1 MKNRVIYALG
11 FFDGVHLGH
20 QALLKACRRLA
31 TEANARSGAV
41 TFSLPPAAL
50 LGRDAPG
57 TLNTTYDRVSL
68 LKEYGM
74 DDVTV
79 LPTDCQ
85 TLSMSYQDF
94 LESLISRGAAGFV
107 CGNDFRFGKNGAGN
121 ADILESYCR
130 EQGLLCAVVPEQ
142 TMDGA
147 RISSTRIRTLLEQGD
162 VTQANKLLGHPHIFT
177 GTVVSGQQLGR
188 TIDIPTANL
197 LLPQGLLTLKFGVY
211 ACKAMVDG
219 EEYLAVTNVGNRPT
233 VGGEN
238 VTVEAHLLDFDGDL
252 YGKELKIAFFAFL
265 RPEEKFSSLAQLQ
278 KEIQKNLCQ
287 TRNFFEKS

>member
-20 QALLKACRRLA
+20 QALLKTCRRLA
-31 TEANARSGAV
+31 AEANARSAAV

-50 LGRDAPG
+50 LGKNTPG
-57 TLNTTYDRVSL
+57 TLNTACDRVSL
-68 LKEYGM
+68 LKEFGM

-94 LESLISRGAAGFV
+94 LESLISRGAVGFV

-130 EQGLLCAVVPEQ
+130 ERGLLCAVVPEQ

-147 RISSTRIRTLLEQGD
+147 RISSTRIRALLEEGD

-177 GTVVSGQQLGR
+177 GTVVFGQQLGR
-188 TIDIPTANL
+188 TIGIPTANL
-197 LLPQGLLTLKFGVY
+197 LLPEGLLTPKVGVY

-219 EEYLAVTNVGNRPT
+219 IEYLAVTNVGSRPT

-238 VTVEAHLLDFDGDL
+238 VTVETHLLDFNGDL
-252 YGKELKIAFFAFL
+252 YGKALRLTFHKFL
-265 RPEEKFSSLAQLQ
+265 RQEKKFDSLEAL
-278 KEIQKNLCQ
+278 KEQINEDIANC
-287 TRNFFEKS
+287 RACCS

>member
-20 QALLKACRRLA
+20 QALLKACCRLA
-31 TEANARSGAV
+31 TEANAKPGAV

-50 LGRDAPG
+50 LGKNAPG
-57 TLNTTYDRVSL
+57 TLNTACDRISL

-94 LESLISRGAAGFV
+94 LESLISRGAVGFV

-130 EQGLLCAVVPEQ
+130 ERGLLCAVVPEQ

-147 RISSTRIRTLLEQGD
+147 RISSTRIRALLDQGD
-162 VTQANKLLGHPHIFT
+162 VAQANKLLGHPHMFT

-188 TIDIPTANL
+188 TIGIPTANL
-197 LLPQGLLTLKFGVY
+197 LLPEGLLTPKFGVY

-219 EEYLAVTNVGNRPT
+219 IEYLAVTNVGSRPT

-238 VTVEAHLLDFDGDL
+238 VTVETHLLDFNGDL
-252 YGKELKIAFFAFL
+252 YEKELKIAFYAFL

-278 KEIQKNLCQ
+278 KEIHKNVYQ
-287 TRNFFEKS
+287 VRNFFEKS